1 MNDRSVRNLAQ
12 LESSAATARVLNLR
26 AIYRRS
32 GELPEYSANPL
43 FKNASLNRAIITK
56 HRLRG
61 NERDDFAFPRNSAT
75 KVIIPIDTS
84 DLNTGAQYAFIGQK
98 NFDEII
104 SNTLNVSLL
113 DLGPD
118 LATLQVIDDTPSLDP
133 FLLREQMLRQG
144 IKPARCYFEISDADT
159 ARMFKFAQS
168 EIEPLVRMSVGADG
182 NVAFAATLARKL
194 LADSAD
200 SSLEP
205 LRLTMQ
211 MDRAQYQEGIFCW
224 KAFLYYKWQLT
235 DLLPKVSGV
244 MVQIEKVS
252 PRGQMNDDTR
262 IYLAQTR
269 TTLRRMIIAACQSVK
284 ETISFYDDAYAQLTK
299 DSKPL
304 AFRDFLLKAPEMFM
318 ALGERLGALDHIVS
332 FWRYRFPSG
341 RPPLITADDLVDLFM
356 DFEQSL
362 NFSDPVDTSMVKN
375 VV

>member
-1 MNDRSVRNLAQ
+1 
-12 LESSAATARVLNLR
+12 
-26 AIYRRS
+26 
-32 GELPEYSANPL
+32 
-43 FKNASLNRAIITK
+43 
-56 HRLRG
+56 
-61 NERDDFAFPRNSAT
+61 
-75 KVIIPIDTS
+75 
-84 DLNTGAQYAFIGQK
+84 
-98 NFDEII
+98 
-104 SNTLNVSLL
+104 
-113 DLGPD
+113 
-118 LATLQVIDDTPSLDP
+118 
-133 FLLREQMLRQG
+133 MLRQG
-144 IKPARCYFEISDADT
+144 IRPARCYFEISDADT

-244 MVQIEKVS
+244 MVQIEKVN

-262 IYLAQTR
+262 IYLTQTR
-269 TTLRRMIIAACQSVK
+269 TTLRRMIKNACQSVK

-304 AFRDFLLKAPEMFM
+304 AFRDFLLKAPDMFK

-341 RPPLITADDLVDLFM
+341 RPPLIAVDDLVDLFM

-362 NFSDPVDTSMVKN
+362 NFSDPVDTSIVKN
-375 VV
+375 NA